1 MDSIYEAVQITH
13 SYETQTA
20 TREFEAVARA
30 IYNCHARGKQ
40 HRARVSIHIH
50 LLANSKSDLF
60 QYSKRFLWIHAP
72 AAAAEAATSRRL
84 SFMMNVHHVL
94 SFKMPA
100 HSRAKAVRTMAPLP
114 TMHLHRRQP
123 TIPPTSKG

>member
-30 IYNCHARGKQ
+30 VIVMLEASSIE
-40 HRARVSIHIH
+40 HRYLH

-114 TMHLHRRQP
+114 TMRLHRRQP
-123 TIPPTSKG
+123 TIHPASKG